1 MTPYGNAITTQEGR
15 SALTPRDAAILEL
28 VGRFRLVAA
37 EQIRA
42 VLFSAQASKTPCDR
56 ALLRLTA
63 GGYLARLGR
72 LVGGFGGG
80 SGQYVYQL
88 GRKGW
93 RTLGKG
99 GAYRPLRT
107 VDLHTLTITE
117 CFVQLHR
124 LGMAGA
130 LTVIEYRP
138 EPAAHLHVGGTALT
152 PDAYVEVG
160 VHSTRTKCTYWLE
173 IDRDT
178 ENADTIRGKLS
189 RYWKVYREWDGDV
202 FPYVVFVVPDE
213 TRQRELERVIAGGPD
228 EAHAIFQ
235 VYTLDEFGGH
245 IADSCRIGEG

>member
-1 MTPYGNAITTQEGR
+1 MMPYGNAITAQDGR
-15 SALTPRDAAILEL
+15 LALTPRDTAILQL

-42 VLFSAQASKTPCDR
+42 LLFQAQASKTPLDR

-93 RTLGKG
+93 RSLGKG

-124 LGMAGA
+124 LENRGA

-152 PDAYVEVG
+152 PDAYVELG
-160 VHSTRTKCTYWLE
+160 VHSTRTKFTYWLE

-178 ENADTIRGKLS
+178 ENADVIRGKLS
-189 RYWKVYREWDGDV
+189 RYWHAYQAWDGDV

-213 TRQRELERVIAGGPD
+213 SRGQELGRIIAGGP
-228 EAHAIFQ
+228 EQAHAIFQ
-235 VYTLDEFGGH
+235 VYTSDEFGEH
-245 IADSCRIGEG
+245 VAESCRLCE